1 MDSPFTNLIH
11 DRNVIHETFIP
22 RDSFPKDMSNEQILN
37 LIKTALVNEP
47 ALVNAYIK
55 RLTYQLIV
63 IQFDNLEKKQHYI
76 NNIHDVIKK
85 PIYDYTNENVKTL
98 LKSKFSDIDN
108 TCIKVLDIPYH
119 YDSALIVTHLANI
132 TKATIKNYKEI
143 IHNRRPLRTN
153 HANPAPS
160 TSSPDRTQDQSTS
173 LNQNIPINRRRQRS
187 TTKPQYKQLLV
198 RFEKESTVKYIYEEL
213 YWNLAIENFIVRIV
227 PGNPNHEEYK
237 KRTTNYYKITGIQ
250 LNTNARD
257 LEPLIKL
264 IKGRTCTF
272 TSTTRSSICKSA
284 YVYTDNESYTQ
295 QPDKVIQTTMYEH
308 KLYIYANKHQGP
320 QPCTRCGS
328 PDHQYKEY
336 NAPHTLDANKKFK
349 IYKKIFLKKQ
359 RTVLATD
366 KDVIDNYNHVIQL
379 NKHDNNKNA
388 NRQRLNNI
396 PPNTNTPSPKYGA
409 KQQRN
414 STQQHNAPPSVRSQ
428 RRNNTF
434 SPPVTHSDYI
444 ELREKFTKL
453 EALYKFLENKYSTL
467 EKTLQNHHTR
477 QENADIK
484 VFELGNKITP
494 IENNINEMKEIKK
507 LPTTN

>member
-1 MDSPFTNLIH
+1 MIKDLQQSTNQKGKEAETIQNILIMDSPFTNLIH

-227 PGNPNHEEYK
+227 P
-237 KRTTNYYKITGIQ
+237 
-250 LNTNARD
+250 
-257 LEPLIKL
+257 
-264 IKGRTCTF
+264 
-272 TSTTRSSICKSA
+272 A

-453 EALYKFLENKYSTL
+453 EALYKFLETKYSTL